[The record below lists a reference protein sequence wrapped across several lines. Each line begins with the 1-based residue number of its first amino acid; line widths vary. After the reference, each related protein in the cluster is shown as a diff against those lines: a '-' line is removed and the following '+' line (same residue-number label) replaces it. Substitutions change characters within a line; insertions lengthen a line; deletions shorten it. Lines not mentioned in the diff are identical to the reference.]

1 MENIVYF
8 PVERSFSERANI
20 GNLPVEDL
28 AVIIPT
34 LNERDNIGPLIDVL
48 DAALEGIRHEYVF
61 VDDWSSDGTSELIRS
76 IARHRPDIRLI
87 SRQGRR
93 GLSSAVVEGILST
106 SADIVAVIDA
116 DLQHDERILGTMY
129 DSVTH
134 GEADVA
140 IGSRYRE
147 GGSCGEWSAGR
158 VRISRAATRLAQSVL
173 PADISD
179 PMSGFFMVRRQTVV
193 DLAPSLSQK
202 GFKILLDLLMSA
214 QAPLRVSEVPYV
226 FRTREAGV
234 SKLSASV
241 MLSCLTMLAK
251 KSVRKWVP
259 MRLVQFGIVGASGV
273 IVHLA
278 VLRSLLFAGGL
289 SFAAAQAVAVL
300 TAIAFNFLLNN
311 MTTYRDRRLRG
322 LRMIGGL
329 LSFYAVCGVGALAS
343 IGAGSAV
350 YAAGHPWWL
359 AGAAGAVAG
368 SAWNF
373 VLSSWFTWRQR

>member
-129 DSVTH
+129 DSVTR

-329 LSFYAVCGVGALAS
+329 PSFYAVCGVGALAS